1 GSIHHLG
8 KVLEYRL
15 RAEVNQAQCS
25 LKADAVSA
33 DPVHLGDYKADDF
46 KGVGTTTKP
55 VPFHINLV
63 DCKDASAP
71 LPGTANVYIELDG
84 IDGSKP
90 TVPAQGR
97 FSLTSASDADGVE
110 IQLLRGDT
118 SNPMPL
124 QAEVRM
130 KPVEIGITRLDFYA
144 RYYQSSPIVKP
155 GSAEGALSFTVS
167 YK

>member
-1 GSIHHLG
+1 MQLHAL
-8 KVLEYRL
+8 V
-15 RAEVNQAQCS
+15 QT
-25 LKADAVSA
+25 D
-33 DPVHLGDYKADDF
+33 GD
-46 KGVGTTTKP
+46 T
-55 VPFHINLV
+55 H
-63 DCKDASAP
+63 
-71 LPGTANVYIELDG
+71 
-84 IDGSKP
+84 
-90 TVPAQGR
+90 
-97 FSLTSASDADGVE
+97 ADGVE

>member
-1 GSIHHLG
+1 MRHPTS
-8 KVLEYRL
+8 
-15 RAEVNQAQCS
+15 
-25 LKADAVSA
+25 
-33 DPVHLGDYKADDF
+33 
-46 KGVGTTTKP
+46 
-55 VPFHINLV
+55 
-63 DCKDASAP
+63 
-71 LPGTANVYIELDG
+71 
-84 IDGSKP
+84 SK
-90 TVPAQGR
+90 
-97 FSLTSASDADGVE
+97 FNLTSAYALAICMLLLAPFSANAALTISSTRIIQPSDRQSTSIVVANPSNRAYAAQAWINTEADDSTTAVPLIASPALFRIDGVE